1 MATLQD
7 YINQVRLLVHD
18 TNSADF
24 TDATLIQFINQAR
37 TRVAMDTHCVRG
49 FLSVTG
55 GSALNTIAAREN
67 YSYSGT
73 IGGVTVTAGGAG
85 FTSTPSITFTN
96 AVGDTGTGAAATATV
111 TSGVITAINMTNW
124 GQGYGARPT
133 VNIVGGGGSGATA
146 TATLLTNILDIISI
160 TTIWGQERVM
170 HGFLGFSA
178 FQTWCRQITNQESV
192 PSIYTLHQGI
202 QQAFLFQVP
211 DQAYTMEWDIL
222 TLPTALV
229 ANTDIDTQ
237 VISPW
242 NDAVQLFATH
252 LCQASLQN
260 FSAADYWYTGKPEQ
274 PGKYDRRIV
283 QLPAKAFS
291 RRVFNPYRT
300 YAKRLRRM

>member
-1 MATLQD
+1 MATLQN
-7 YINQVRLLVHD
+7 YIDQVRLLVHD

-55 GSALNTIAAREN
+55 GSALNTIGGQEN

-73 IGGVTVTAGGAG
+73 VGGVTVTNGG
-85 FTSTPSITFTN
+85 TNYVNPSITFTN
-96 AVGDTGTGAAATATV
+96 AAGDTGTGAAASAVV

-124 GQGYGARPT
+124 GQGYGKAPT

-146 TATLLTNILDIISI
+146 TSTVLANILDILSI
-160 TTIWGQERVM
+160 TVIWGQERIM
-170 HGFLGFSA
+170 HGFLPFSA
-178 FQTWCRQITNQESV
+178 FQTWCRQLTNQESV
-192 PSIYTLHQGI
+192 PSIFTLHQGVL
-202 QQAFLFQVP
+202 QAFLFQVP
-211 DQAYTMEWDIL
+211 DSAYTMEWDIL

-229 ANTDIDTQ
+229 ANTDVDSQ
-237 VISPW
+237 VIAPW
-242 NDAVQLFATH
+242 NDAVQLFAAH
-252 LCQASLQN
+252 LCMASLQL
-260 FSAADYWYTGKPEQ
+260 FQQADYWYTGKKQ
-274 PGKYDRRIV
+274 SPGKYDSRIM
-283 QLPAKAFS
+283 QLPATAFS